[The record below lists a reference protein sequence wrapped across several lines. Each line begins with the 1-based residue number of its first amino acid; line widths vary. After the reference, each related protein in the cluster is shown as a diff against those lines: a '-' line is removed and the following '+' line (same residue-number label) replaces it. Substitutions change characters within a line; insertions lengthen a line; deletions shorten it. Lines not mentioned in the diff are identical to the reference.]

1 MKLLSWNIEGRH
13 DEDLE
18 ERIGYVCD
26 LILRR
31 KPHVVF
37 LQEVVNQ
44 SWGPLIVARLRHIY
58 NCHSSPNPPMNYY
71 NAILIVKEGTTI
83 TGDLS
88 VHLFPGSHKGR
99 HLLQLPVQILGVE
112 FDVMTTHLETKAK
125 ERDERIRQ
133 LSEVFGMME
142 GSNRMS
148 IFGGDLNLRDEE
160 VITKDVPDDA
170 VDLWEAC
177 GRKKEHQYTWDA
189 TVNDS
194 LGIGHDDTIF
204 QQPPS
209 MLQYRFDR
217 IYLNPGNGALWP
229 KSFELVGKDKLQPG
243 CGRYPSDHWGIWA
256 EFQVKK

>member
-1 MKLLSWNIEGRH
+1 M
-13 DEDLE
+13 
-18 ERIGYVCD
+18 CD
-26 LILRR
+26 LILAR

-44 SWGPLIVARLRHIY
+44 SWGPVIVARLHHIY
-58 NCHSSPNPPMNYY
+58 NCHSPSNPPKNYY
-71 NAILIVKEGTTI
+71 NAILIVKDGSI

-88 VHLFPGSHKGR
+88 MHLFSGSHDGR

-112 FDVMTTHLETKAK
+112 FDVMTTHLETTAK

-133 LSEVFGMME
+133 LSEVFGMIE
-142 GSNRMS
+142 NSNRMS

-160 VITKDVPDDA
+160 VIRDDVPDDA

-189 TVNDS
+189 TVNDN
-194 LGIGHDDTIF
+194 LGIGHDDTIV

-209 MLQYRFDR
+209 ALQFRFDR
-217 IYLNPGNGALWP
+217 IYLNPDNGALRP
-229 KSFELVGKDKLQPG
+229 KSFELVGKDRLQPG